1 MLQLWKL
8 PQRARKSR
16 RRGML
21 LLSCETGCVSK
32 LKESKV
38 NVLKPLCLALKGM
51 SLLRYTV
58 LYDKHAQSQQQSHR
72 NSPQLS
78 KTIVSCCI
86 NQSLTFL
93 HWADTESSSMR
104 WRKASN
110 FFVKLWKVLI
120 CSTSEQRQGKP
131 AAPDPQL
138 QGSKSSAACE
148 QPSPTHGRRGRAL
161 CSPRRALP

>member
-1 MLQLWKL
+1 
-8 PQRARKSR
+8 
-16 RRGML
+16 ML

-51 SLLRYTV
+51 SLLQYTV

-86 NQSLTFL
+86 NQSLAQEL
-93 HWADTESSSMR
+93 SYTELTLR
-104 WRKASN
+104 
-110 FFVKLWKVLI
+110 
-120 CSTSEQRQGKP
+120 
-131 AAPDPQL
+131 APV
-138 QGSKSSAACE
+138 
-148 QPSPTHGRRGRAL
+148 
-161 CSPRRALP
+161 